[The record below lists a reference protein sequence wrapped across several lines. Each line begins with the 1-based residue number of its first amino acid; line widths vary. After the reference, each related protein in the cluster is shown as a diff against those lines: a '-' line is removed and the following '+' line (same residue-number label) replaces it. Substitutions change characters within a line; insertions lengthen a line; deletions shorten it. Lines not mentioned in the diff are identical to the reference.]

1 VSSVC
6 TYVGVELAH
15 EGGEVAVLE
24 VDGEE
29 VARELD
35 GFPHH
40 EGAALLRPRDHLV
53 RGALFH
59 HLVRLGQERRR
70 PPASSSPDAT
80 LGHLTTTARS
90 HTTLNKLLITC
101 VLLCLTNARFSYLR
115 KGS

>member
-1 VSSVC
+1 VC

-35 GFPHH
+35 GLPHH
-40 EGAALLRPRDHLV
+40 EVAARLRPRDHLV

-70 PPASSSPDAT
+70 PRASSSPATT
-80 LGHLTTTARS
+80 LGHLTLTTRS
-90 HTTLNKLLITC
+90 HTALNELLLITC
-101 VLLCLTNARFSYLR
+101 AFLCLTNARFSYLR
-115 KGS
+115 KRS